1 MEIHTGNAEA
11 ILSAAES
18 RFREHGFQ
26 GSTLT
31 EITGDAGVT
40 TGSFYRQFS
49 SKDELFSVLYR
60 RHVEAASRALAAAKD
75 VQEAVAGW
83 IEHCREHAGTIVVQR
98 ELVQPSSN
106 FVGAWMAARDRW
118 EHALRIL
125 LPAGLRSA
133 TAGAAAAIALSLLE
147 YYTYGELRGWFPTRD
162 VERVSA
168 AIAEVLLDGW
178 YPPLD
183 QQLRGWEPKESAE
196 PVVYDRV
203 ILWDPAPGKAV
214 PNSQRGRETVDRI
227 EEEAVRIF
235 FSKGYSNSS
244 MEDVAEAAGVSTG
257 TVYRYFED
265 KEDLFRL
272 LLSEVE
278 EELVRRAVHPPM
290 PDGRQSV
297 YQTAAGFLSMYRDH
311 VGLYRVWWELIAKRT
326 RYEDEWVEFHQL
338 HEKLMERVLRANRRR
353 GLLKAEVDIEIAV
366 ELYQAMHEA
375 VAYDR
380 IILGRELALPDR
392 AVTECMEAMLN
403 GGLDR
408 EVEGASL

>member
-1 MEIHTGNAEA
+1 MQGYSGNGEA
-11 ILSAAES
+11 LLEAAER
-18 RFREHGFQ
+18 RFREHGFE
-26 GSTLT
+26 GSRLSD
-31 EITGDAGVT
+31 ISADAGVT
-40 TGSFYRQFS
+40 TGTFYRQFG
-49 SKDELFSVLYR
+49 SKDDLFWVLYA
-60 RHVEAASRALAAAKD
+60 RHVEEASRALAGASD
-75 VQEAVAGW
+75 VTEAVARW
-83 IEHCREHAGTIVVQR
+83 IEHCREHAGTIAVQR
-98 ELVQPSSN
+98 ELVQPSSS
-106 FVGAWMAARDRW
+106 FVGVWMAARDRW
-118 EHALRIL
+118 EHALRML
-125 LPAGLRSA
+125 LPGGLRSS
-133 TAGAAAAIALSLLE
+133 TAGVAAAVALSLLE

-162 VERVSA
+162 VERVSG
-168 AIAEVLLDGW
+168 AIAEVFLDGW

-183 QQLRGWEPKESAE
+183 RRLRGWEPQESAE

-203 ILWDPAPGKAV
+203 ILWDTAPGKAV
-214 PNSQRGRETVDRI
+214 PNSQRGRETVRRI
-227 EEEAVRIF
+227 EAEAVRIF
-235 FSKGYSNSS
+235 SSQGYSNSS

-326 RYEDEWVEFHQL
+326 RYEGEWVEFHQL
-338 HEKLMERVLRANRRR
+338 HEKLMERMLRANRRR
-353 GLLKAEVDIEIAV
+353 GLLKDEVDIEIAV

-392 AVTECMEAMLN
+392 AVAECLEATLN
-403 GGLDR
+403 GGLGR
-408 EVEGASL
+408 ESEGASV